1 MPNKFF
7 VYLKDIYFSRV
18 EALNDGIL
26 ANALPMMLRLQEVVF
41 DHCQNITV
49 ASLWHLLEQ
58 PNDLTSIQC
67 WQCKQINQNGKDE
80 IKRTIKEENLE
91 VYFEWYPYIE
101 EEEALLEAGYLN
113 LESDEEESDESEND
127 EN

>member
-67 WQCKQINQNGKDE
+67 WQCKQINQNDKDE

>member
-1 MPNKFF
+1 M
-7 VYLKDIYFSRV
+7 
-18 EALNDGIL
+18 NDGIL
-26 ANALPMMLRLQEVVF
+26 AAALPMMLRLQEVVF

-58 PNDLTSIQC
+58 PNDLTSIQV
-67 WQCKQINQNGKDE
+67 WQCIQVNQNDKDE
-80 IKRTIKEENLE
+80 IKRTIKEENLD

-113 LESDEEESDESEND
+113 LESDEEESDENEND

>member
-1 MPNKFF
+1 MPNKLF
-7 VYLKDIYFSRV
+7 VYLKEIYFSRV

-26 ANALPMMLRLQEVVF
+26 ATALPMMLRLQEVVF

-67 WQCKQINQNGKDE
+67 WQCKLINPNEKDE
-80 IKRTIKEENLE
+80 IKRTIKEENLD

>member
-1 MPNKFF
+1 M
-7 VYLKDIYFSRV
+7 S
-18 EALNDGIL
+18 DGTL
-26 ANALPMMLRLQEVVF
+26 AAALPMMLRLQEVVF

-58 PNDLTSIQC
+58 PNDLTSIQV
-67 WQCKQINQNGKDE
+67 WQCIQINQNDKDDM
-80 IKRTIKEENLE
+80 KRTIKEENLD

-113 LESDEEESDESEND
+113 LESDGTRGLLADSRRYLKNGL
-127 EN
+127 NRRNALFAQ

>member
-1 MPNKFF
+1 MKT
-7 VYLKDIYFSRV
+7 RV

-26 ANALPMMLRLQEVVF
+26 ATALPMMLRLQEVVF

-58 PNDLTSIQC
+58 PNDLTSIQV
-67 WQCKQINQNGKDE
+67 WQCIQINQNDKDE
-80 IKRTIKEENLE
+80 IKRTIKEENLD